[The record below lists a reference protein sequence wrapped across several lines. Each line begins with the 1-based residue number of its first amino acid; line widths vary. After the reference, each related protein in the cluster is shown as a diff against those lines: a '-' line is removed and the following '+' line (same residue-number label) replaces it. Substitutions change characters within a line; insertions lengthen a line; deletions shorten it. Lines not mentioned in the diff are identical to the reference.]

1 MSGDF
6 IAPERLWLLAVV
18 AAMGVGYLLVLRWRH
33 TAEVRFTE
41 VDLLDEIVPKRP
53 RWRRHV
59 VAALILAGLAAM
71 VIAAARPIEPRTEVL
86 STEGRIMVLFDVSL
100 SMLAEDVEPD
110 RFIAAQSAALEFVDE
125 VDPGVQIGLISFSG
139 NVAVES
145 PLSFDRAET
154 RRAIERLALGPGT
167 AIGDALSVATRVLTA
182 DLTPEQLDDDI
193 APGVIVVLTDGETTV
208 GMPTAEGAAIAA
220 DAGIPVY
227 SISFG
232 TESGFIMDPGGSGQ
246 RIPVPV
252 RIDEM
257 EAVAAETGGIAYSA
271 ESPEALSAAY
281 DEIRAELT
289 DSLAETIDVIE
300 ERTWRWAMGA
310 FWLIT
315 AGWGLSLWWLRGLV

>member
-1 MSGDF
+1 MSSDF
-6 IAPERLWLLAVV
+6 IAPERLWLLVVV
-18 AAMGVGYLLVLRWRH
+18 AAMGVGYLMVLRWRRV
-33 TAEVRFTE
+33 AEVRFTE
-41 VDLLDEIVPKRP
+41 VDLIDEIVPERP

-59 VAALILAGLAAM
+59 VAVLILAGLAAM
-71 VIAAARPIEPRTEVL
+71 VIAAARPIEQRTEVL

-100 SMLAEDVEPD
+100 SMMAEDVEPD

-154 RRAIERLALGPGT
+154 RRSIERLQLGPGT
-167 AIGDALSVATRVLTA
+167 AIGDALTVATRVLTA
-182 DLTPEQLDDDI
+182 DLSSEQLDDDT

-220 DAGIPVY
+220 EVGIPVY

-257 EAVAAETGGIAYSA
+257 ETVAAETGGIAYSA

-289 DSLAETIDVIE
+289 DSLADTIDVIE